1 MMSDVNATQRMVV
14 RGESD
19 GESKFVAGARDHEL
33 VMDDPEAMG
42 GDDAGAMP
50 IEYLLAAWTGCLNA
64 TIRAVAPDYDLDV
77 KGVSVE
83 VAGEFDPRKHLG
95 HAEEPRAGYQGVEA
109 TVDVEFAGDVDD
121 DTLAE
126 FTAAVEERCPVSDNL
141 ANETATDVTLRGE

>member
-1 MMSDVNATQRMVV
+1 MSDANATQRMEV

-19 GESKFVAGARDHEL
+19 GESKFVAEARNHEL

-42 GDDAGAMP
+42 GEDAGAMP

-64 TIRAVAPDYDLDV
+64 TVRAVAPDFDLDAD
-77 KGVSVE
+77 GVEVE

-95 HAEEPRAGYQGVEA
+95 RAEEPRAGYKGVEA
-109 TVDVEFAGDVDD
+109 TVDIDFAGGVAD

-141 ANETATDVTLRGE
+141 AVETPTDMTLRRE

>member
-1 MMSDVNATQRMVV
+1 MSDANATQRMEV

-19 GESKFVAGARDHEL
+19 GESKFVAEARNHEL

-42 GDDAGAMP
+42 GEDAGAMP

-64 TIRAVAPDYDLDV
+64 TVRAVAPDFDLDRSV
-77 KGVSVE
+77 MSGGV
-83 VAGEFDPRKHLG
+83 A
-95 HAEEPRAGYQGVEA
+95 
-109 TVDVEFAGDVDD
+109 D

-141 ANETATDVTLRGE
+141 AVETPPDMTLRRE